1 MQLRECEQRL
11 CQKLDYRFARADL
24 LREALTHKSYSNEQ
38 AGIDLPFS
46 ERLEFLGDAVLD
58 LAVSEHIFSRYSQL
72 PEGEMTRVRAEVVRE
87 KGLAAIG
94 KKLDIGACLLLGK
107 GEERS
112 GGRQKDSLLAD
123 AFEALLGA
131 IFTDAGYGSVK
142 SIVDRLFVEEITR
155 SVKCKAGVDHKTR
168 LQVLMQGQYNR
179 TPSYILVSAE
189 GPDHERLY
197 TIEVRFDDQTI
208 GQGSGRTKK
217 AAEQEAAREALL
229 RVESP

>member
-1 MQLRECEQRL
+1 MQLRECEVAL
-11 CQKLDYRFARADL
+11 CQKLDHHFVRTDL

-38 AGIDLPFS
+38 DSNDMPFS

-58 LAVSEHIFSRYSQL
+58 LAVSEHIFTRYSQL

-87 KGLAAIG
+87 KGLATIAR
-94 KKLDIGACLLLGK
+94 KLDIGACLLLGR

-131 IFTDAGYGSVK
+131 IFTDAGYAAVTP
-142 SIVDRLFVEEITR
+142 IVGQLFSEDIAK
-155 SVKCKAGVDHKTR
+155 SVKCKFGVDHKTR
-168 LQVLMQGQYNR
+168 LQVLLQGRHNR
-179 TPSYILVSAE
+179 TPSYFMVSAE

-197 TIEVRFDDQTI
+197 TVEVRFDDQAI

-217 AAEQEAAREALL
+217 AAEQEAARKALL
-229 RVESP
+229 EMESP